1 MQEQIPHPPIVS
13 RDAWE
18 SARAALLAEEKAL
31 TKMYDRVAAQRRRLP
46 MVHMDKPYRFAG
58 AEGDVTFAQMFAGQ
72 RQLIMYHFMYGP
84 QNDVGCPVCTGF
96 MNSLPDLSYLEQ
108 RDTRFVIV
116 ARAPYAKLA
125 AHRTL
130 SGIRFPFYSS
140 YESDFNY
147 DMKMSD
153 ERGEGQGVSVFF
165 RIGDAVY
172 HTYTAL
178 QRGVEGLASAQSF
191 LDRTPYGRQLDFE
204 DSPAGWPQHPTYG

>member
-1 MQEQIPHPPIVS
+1 MENNIPHPPIVQRS
-13 RDAWE
+13 EWD

-46 MVHMDKPYRFAG
+46 MVKMDKPYRFTSADGAVPFAG
-58 AEGDVTFAQMFAGQ
+58 LFAGQ

-125 AHRTL
+125 AHQTL

-153 ERGEGQGVSVFF
+153 ERGEGQGISVFF
-165 RIGDAVY
+165 RLGDDVF

-178 QRGVEGLASAQSF
+178 QRGVEGLNSAQAF
-191 LDRTPYGRQLDFE
+191 LDRTPYGRQQDFE
-204 DSPAGWPQHPTYG
+204 ESPAGWPQYPTYG